1 MELNEYALMDAA
13 EAGMW
18 WYRALHARLGTALA
32 GVRGPILDAGCGTGG
47 LLAGLP
53 GGQLFG
59 LEYVAVAA
67 RRAAEKS
74 GARIA
79 CGSINAMPFAD
90 GSFAAAVAA
99 DVLCHEAVAPVAA
112 LAELRRV
119 LQPGG
124 RLVVNMPAYGWL
136 ASAHDRRVHNARRAT
151 AGSLRRQLQAAGF
164 AGVRVRYW
172 TALLL
177 PLMVVQRKV
186 LARGAA
192 AASDVAN
199 FSPWL
204 DAILFAVT
212 DIERRL
218 PGWFPAGGSILAT
231 ATRPEI

>member
-1 MELNEYALMDAA
+1 MEAAEYALMDAA
-13 EAGMW
+13 EGRMW
-18 WYRALHARLGTALA
+18 WYRALHARLVALLEGTD
-32 GVRGPILDAGCGTGG
+32 GPILDAGCGSGG
-47 LLAGLP
+47 LLALLA
-53 GGQLFG
+53 GGERHG
-59 LEYVAVAA
+59 LEFSALAA
-67 RRAAEKS
+67 PLAAAKS
-74 GARIA
+74 GARIVR
-79 CGSINAMPFAD
+79 GSVNAMPYAE
-90 GSFAAAVAA
+90 GSFAAVVSA
-99 DVLCHEAVAPVAA
+99 DVLCHAAVEPGVA
-112 LAELRRV
+112 LAEVWRV
-119 LQPGG
+119 LRPGG
-124 RLVVNMPAYGWL
+124 RVVLNLPAYQWL
-136 ASAHDRRVHNARRAT
+136 LSAHDRRVHNARRAT

-172 TALLL
+172 NALLL